1 MLAFISPQAVSLSP
15 LVRWCLLERQ
25 RQSGNSTTSGL
36 TPARK
41 HPSSAAIA
49 KEKKTWDWS
58 GFFFS
63 CGYRN
68 QKKGNLNSSIPTH
81 ATFFPPFLDSYY
93 GFPLDFLGSKHAPS
107 NLVIPPIEK
116 QPASVRFPCTVDVSL
131 SCSAPPGQGQSGPR
145 VSLTWTR
152 MHAQSIDAA
161 PRAVAFTA
169 TS

>member
-1 MLAFISPQAVSLSP
+1 MGLEWI
-15 LVRWCLLERQ
+15 LLLFFPVAT
-25 RQSGNSTTSGL
+25 GIK
-36 TPARK
+36 RK
-41 HPSSAAIA
+41 EI
-49 KEKKTWDWS
+49 
-58 GFFFS
+58 
-63 CGYRN
+63 
-68 QKKGNLNSSIPTH
+68 SIPPFQTH
-81 ATFFPPFLDSYY
+81 ATFFPPFLDSY